1 MHDRQQKKSLSKED
15 INAINQTLVET
26 SLGQRYKECVED
38 FRKVMNDFDFNIA
51 INEALSKGKGGGWK
65 QFINRVYDVNGK
77 QKSEQDLFNDIK
89 SLMKN
94 SGKQLTSREEEMLRK
109 FIRQT
114 RTSEKEFT
122 FKDNLKGWMNDR
134 TGAATEGSGL
144 TGIIAYTNN
153 KQIHIYPTGAITYT
167 GARNVNQFKDIF
179 QNKSHPKEYS
189 GSQQKIDDFMTYDGQ
204 TFTVSMKSHWGSP
217 GRHDN
222 TIQSNPQRLRHLFE
236 LANLYGMESGGVGYW
251 IFLND
256 ALFNNIN
263 WTLNK
268 IKLVYGSYFGNAD
281 LFMEWTY
288 IIRDNDVVP
297 QLYIH
302 TKEDIINYL
311 YKNNKIKLASNVDV
325 KRLKVTWDDTD
336 PEYNKKLVLNNIFIN
351 ALTINL
357 SSIGGE

>member
-1 MHDRQQKKSLSKED
+1 
-15 INAINQTLVET
+15 
-26 SLGQRYKECVED
+26 
-38 FRKVMNDFDFNIA
+38 
-51 INEALSKGKGGGWK
+51 
-65 QFINRVYDVNGK
+65 
-77 QKSEQDLFNDIK
+77 
-89 SLMKN
+89 
-94 SGKQLTSREEEMLRK
+94 
-109 FIRQT
+109 
-114 RTSEKEFT
+114 
-122 FKDNLKGWMNDR
+122 
-134 TGAATEGSGL
+134 
-144 TGIIAYTNN
+144 
-153 KQIHIYPTGAITYT
+153 
-167 GARNVNQFKDIF
+167 
-179 QNKSHPKEYS
+179 
-189 GSQQKIDDFMTYDGQ
+189 MTYDGQ

-288 IIRDNDVVP
+288 IISDNDVVP

-325 KRLKVTWDDTD
+325 NRLKVTWDDTD